1 MGSSKAMLPF
11 GDRTLLQR
19 VADCVEQT
27 CQAIVVVAA
36 QGQLLPELP
45 ESVIVVHDSVEG
57 QGPLEGIRIG
67 LRALPDNITSS
78 YVTSCDVPFLK
89 TVFIEFMF
97 TQLGTHDVAVAVEN
111 DFFHPLAGVYR
122 VSMAGTIDNLFE
134 SGERRPRMLFN
145 QVSTKRVS
153 TDDLKSVDPNLES
166 LINLND
172 SEQYHAALE
181 ALGIRN
187 Q

>member
-19 VADCVEQT
+19 VAACVEQT

-36 QGQLLPELP
+36 QDQLLPELP
-45 ESVIVVHDSVEG
+45 ESVIIVHDSVEG

-67 LRALPDNITSS
+67 LRALPDNITSA

-89 TVFIEFMF
+89 PAFIEFMF

-122 VSMAGTIDNLFE
+122 VSMAGTIDSLFE
-134 SGERRPRMLFN
+134 SGERRPRMLFG
-145 QVSTKRVS
+145 QVTTKKVS

-181 ALGIRN
+181 ALGMRN